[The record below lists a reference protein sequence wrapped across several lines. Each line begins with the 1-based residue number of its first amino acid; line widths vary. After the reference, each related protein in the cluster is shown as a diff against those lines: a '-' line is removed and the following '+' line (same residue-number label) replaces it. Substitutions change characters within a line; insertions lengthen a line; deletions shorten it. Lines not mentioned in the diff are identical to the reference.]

1 MAVVEISL
9 VPPSAAEFVDLYT
22 GTGWGALDET
32 VAARALDGSWLVCT
46 ARDEDGALVGMG
58 RLLGDGALHAF
69 VTELI
74 VREDLRGRGVGA
86 RLLDRLV
93 LEAQGRGVHDVQLF
107 AARDR
112 APFYERHGFVR
123 RPDNAPGMG
132 HEGRP

>member
-1 MAVVEISL
+1 MEISL

-22 GTGWGALDET
+22 GTGWGTLDET

-46 ARDEDGALVGMG
+46 ARDEDGALAGMG

-86 RLLDRLV
+86 RLLDRMV
-93 LEAQGRGVHDVQLF
+93 LEAQGRGVRDVQLF

-123 RPDNAPGMG
+123 RPDDAPGMG
-132 HEGRP
+132 HEGRL

>member
-1 MAVVEISL
+1 MGISL

-32 VAARALDGSWLVCT
+32 VAARALDGSWLVCA
-46 ARDEDGALVGMG
+46 ARDEDGVLVGMG

-74 VREDLRGRGVGA
+74 VREDQRGRGVGA
-86 RLLDRLV
+86 RLLDRMV
-93 LEAQGRGVHDVQLF
+93 LEAQARGVHDVQLF

-123 RPDNAPGMG
+123 RPDDAPGMS
-132 HEGRP
+132 HEGRL